1 MFDRESI
8 QMFFLH
14 NQLGPDIPGGFISAS
29 IFFTK
34 VGSFAMGGGGGGG
47 GGGGMPPQIRSMI
60 SALTGQREEKR
71 LGKLMSLSCR
81 GLRLLC
87 WNQAH
92 SAVQNKIVCDG
103 WMEDSGLVTDVDG
116 C

>member
-1 MFDRESI
+1 M
-8 QMFFLH
+8 
-14 NQLGPDIPGGFISAS
+14 
-29 IFFTK
+29 
-34 VGSFAMGGGGGGG
+34 GG

-87 WNQAH
+87 
-92 SAVQNKIVCDG
+92 
-103 WMEDSGLVTDVDG
+103 
-116 C
+116 

>member
-1 MFDRESI
+1 
-8 QMFFLH
+8 MFFLH

-34 VGSFAMGGGGGGG
+34 VGSFAMGG

-87 WNQAH
+87 
-92 SAVQNKIVCDG
+92 
-103 WMEDSGLVTDVDG
+103 
-116 C
+116 